1 MGRQRGRERR
11 TGIMS
16 DPKKADPDEDLLEFL
31 GGIDEINDES
41 KDGDF
46 ADFLAREDIDRL
58 AAGKPRPPVKAEPAP
73 KPEAAK

>member
-1 MGRQRGRERR
+1 
-11 TGIMS
+11 MS
-16 DPKKADPDEDLLEFL
+16 DPKKADPDDDLLEFL
-31 GGIDEINDES
+31 GGIDEINGES

-58 AAGKPRPPVKAEPAP
+58 ATGKPVQPPVKGEPVP